1 MVGEEYPKH
10 IPNLK
15 RCTPYPS
22 IGVATTHVENAN
34 LLQDNQTFV
43 EIDIHY
49 ESHWPGMQKI
59 GKIINTNATSMYW
72 VFLYDSR

>member
-1 MVGEEYPKH
+1 MSFKTIVCQNPPQIWMVGEEYPKH

-49 ESHWPGMQKI
+49 ESH
-59 GKIINTNATSMYW
+59 
-72 VFLYDSR
+72 